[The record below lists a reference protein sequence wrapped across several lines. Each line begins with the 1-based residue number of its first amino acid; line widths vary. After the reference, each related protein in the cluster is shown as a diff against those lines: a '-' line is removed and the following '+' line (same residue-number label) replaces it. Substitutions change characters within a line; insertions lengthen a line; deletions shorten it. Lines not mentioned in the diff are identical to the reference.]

1 MSLSS
6 EEYMYVE
13 GKYMKSKHVP
23 VLIVGGG
30 LSGLSSALF
39 LGKQN
44 IEYLLI
50 ERHPS
55 TAIHPKA
62 GGITFRTMELFR
74 ELGLEKGIRL
84 AGKALENCHGRI
96 AVQTIAEVK
105 NEELEQIRATQ
116 YENNEKLVRKVEEI
130 SPSKQTACYQITLE
144 EMMLQYAQKLGGN
157 LSFNHELIS
166 YEQNEN
172 GVIAT
177 IRNRET
183 KEECLI
189 YCDYVI
195 AADGAK
201 SKIREQLGI
210 LTEGRGTIGGYYM
223 NIYFEADLS
232 EFIKGGAFGFTMIL
246 HPEVIGALIPVDNE
260 SKWIYHVAYDPVK
273 GERPEDF
280 SIEHCKQIIQTAI
293 GSTDI
298 KPEILS
304 VLPWEASESTA
315 VKFQENR
322 IFLVGDSA
330 HIMPPT
336 GGFGSN
342 TGIQDAHNLAWKLAA
357 VIKGKANPKLLETY
371 HEERYPAAKLTT
383 DFASSMLFRAA
394 NREEGNLNNMDSL
407 AVTVGYQYCSE
418 AIIDEY
424 NTPHRMDIVDLNGR
438 PGTRAPHFWGTYEGN
453 EVSILDLFGS
463 NFVLLTGAGHSAWTE
478 AVHVVS
484 SRLGVKVKV
493 YQVGLTGDF
502 IDQGNSFRKLYGIE
516 NGGAVVIRPDGF
528 IGWRTENEVL
538 KPNVLLEEVMKHLLC
553 N

>member
-1 MSLSS
+1 M
-6 EEYMYVE
+6 E
-13 GKYMKSKHVP
+13 SKHVP

-39 LGKQN
+39 LAKHN
-44 IEYLLI
+44 IDYVLI

-105 NEELEQIRATQ
+105 HEELEQIRAAQ
-116 YENNEKLVRKVEEI
+116 YENNENLFRKVEEI

-144 EMMLQYAQKLGGN
+144 EMMLQCAKKLGGE
-157 LSFNHELIS
+157 LSFYHELVS

-177 IRNRET
+177 IRNRDT
-183 KEECLI
+183 KEESMI
-189 YCDYVI
+189 HCDYVI

-232 EFIKGGAFGFTMIL
+232 ECIKGDAFGFTMIR
-246 HPEVIGALIPVDNE
+246 HPKVIGALIPVDNE

-280 SIEHCKQIIQTAI
+280 SIERCKQIIQTAI

-298 KPEILS
+298 KPEIVS

-315 VKFQENR
+315 VKFQDNR

-371 HEERYPAAKLTT
+371 HDERYPVAKLTT
-383 DFASSMLFRAA
+383 DHASSILFRAA
-394 NREEGNLNNMDSL
+394 NREEGNLNTMDSL
-407 AVTVGYQYCSE
+407 AVTAGYQYCSE
-418 AIIDEY
+418 AIIDEC
-424 NTPHRMDIVDLNGR
+424 NTPHRMDIVYLNGR

-463 NFVLLTGAGHSAWTE
+463 NFVLLTGAEPSAWNE
-478 AVHVVS
+478 AARDVS
-484 SRLGVKVKV
+484 SKLGVNIKV
-493 YQVGLTGDF
+493 YRVGLSGDF
-502 IDQGNSFRKLYGIE
+502 VAQKDVLSELYGIG
-516 NGGAVVIRPDGF
+516 NGGAALIRPDGF
-528 IGWRTENEVL
+528 IGWRLEKEVVN
-538 KPNVLLEEVMKHLLC
+538 PDVVLEEVMGNLLC
-553 N
+553 DF